1 VTHGFP
7 NDFDKFTGGEALM
20 ARATCED
27 CMSIDVRRWHHQGLL
42 RAEQHF
48 GHPLTWM
55 GEPTGIGV
63 LVKADAV
70 VLVFRSWTWEG
81 GYGQFIHQPV
91 PVTWT
96 PCAFGGRRPWFRCEA
111 YSGGRYCGRR
121 VALLHSAGGPFACR
135 HCQRLTYESQNETRA
150 LRNIRRA
157 RKIRM
162 RLGGGFSFAEP
173 FPEKPSRMHWR
184 TYVRLRAAAAI

>member
-1 VTHGFP
+1 MV
-7 NDFDKFTGGEALM
+7 
-20 ARATCED
+20 RATCEG
-27 CMSIDVRRWHHQGLL
+27 CMSIDVRRWHREGRL
-42 RAEQHF
+42 RAGQHF

-96 PCAFGGRRPWFRCEA
+96 PCAFGGRRPWFRCEV

-121 VALLHSAGGPFACR
+121 VALLHGAGGPFACR
-135 HCQRLTYESQNETRA
+135 HSLAWPMLANRNQCANEGLGDTEQADGRSLRA
-150 LRNIRRA
+150 PSDRCRGRR
-157 RKIRM
+157 R
-162 RLGGGFSFAEP
+162 
-173 FPEKPSRMHWR
+173 H
-184 TYVRLRAAAAI
+184 RLRTR